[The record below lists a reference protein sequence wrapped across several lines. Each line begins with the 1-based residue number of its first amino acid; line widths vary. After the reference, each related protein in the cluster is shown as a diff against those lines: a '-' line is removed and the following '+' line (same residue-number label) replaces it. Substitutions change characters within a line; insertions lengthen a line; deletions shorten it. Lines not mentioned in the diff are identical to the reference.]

1 MVICSLPKLCEYV
14 QKNYFSWVNEGH
26 YPFST
31 CHVENLAAG
40 LIAAAEKGIN
50 RKIYFIKDREE
61 VTLREFLSKL
71 LATQGLKAPK
81 KNVSAKLVT
90 AICTVMEFPW
100 KVLPLRSQP
109 PTHLRE
115 TIVMMRQAFT
125 IRSNKAEKEL
135 RFVPPVSME
144 NGLKKMN
151 KLA

>member
-90 AICTVMEFPW
+90 AICYSHGISVE
-100 KVLPLRSQP
+100 S
-109 PTHLRE
+109 
-115 TIVMMRQAFT
+115 IAFKIT
-125 IRSNKAEKEL
+125 AAHSFKRNHSYDEASIHYSLKQSRKRITFCTSRKYGKWIKED
-135 RFVPPVSME
+135 E
-144 NGLKKMN
+144 
-151 KLA
+151 